1 MDAGHNSILIV
12 AASPHGYGHFHRG
25 NLVCE
30 FLAGCGFEVF
40 FLTNNTNGSPIVTF
54 PHHAEIAVDMKSG
67 LISEL
72 SRDYLIEL
80 IHTHPFD
87 YVFFDHF
94 PLGKLAMVNVFDI
107 IRYHSSDCTKFFCI
121 FRDIF
126 SEVDSLIPRCLKLL
140 NQRFDKLLV
149 FSDPQYLRL
158 PSFLTDSITIPVEYL
173 GYLDSNPQRQVTVFG
188 GGGKYNFD
196 FYQQTLDVIQS
207 LGLDRRFE
215 VKLIT
220 GTVLPDDN
228 YRSLRDRFE
237 HITVERFCGDME
249 KEISKSAITIS
260 TLGYNTFVQLLKYNN
275 YNIIVPMLKN
285 EAEQSTRGELF
296 AGCKPG
302 HCSMIRF
309 SDHYKETLS
318 RELNV
323 MVDRL
328 LNRNGLWNLR
338 NQLIGE

>member
-1 MDAGHNSILIV
+1 M
-12 AASPHGYGHFHRG
+12 
-25 NLVCE
+25 CE
-30 FLAGCGFEVF
+30 FLLGCGFEVF
-40 FLTNNTNGSPIVTF
+40 FLTNNTNESPIVTF
-54 PHHAEIAVDMKSG
+54 PHHAEITLDMESG
-67 LISEL
+67 EISDSSKDFLMEFMQA
-72 SRDYLIEL
+72 
-80 IHTHPFD
+80 HPFD
-87 YVFFDHF
+87 FVIFDHF
-94 PLGKLAMVNVFDI
+94 PLGKLALVNVFDL
-107 IRYHSSDCTKFFCI
+107 IRHNSSNHTKFFCI

-126 SEVDSLIPRCLKLL
+126 SDIESIIPWCLKIL
-140 NQRFDKLLV
+140 NRCFDKLLV
-149 FSDPQYLRL
+149 FSDPNYLSL

-173 GYLDSNPQRQVTVFG
+173 GYLDSNPPRQVTVFG
-188 GGGKYNFD
+188 GGGKYNFN
-196 FYQQTLDVIQS
+196 FYQQTLEVIQS

-228 YRSLRDRFE
+228 YRSLSDWFE

-302 HCSMIRF
+302 RCSMIRF
-309 SDHYKETLS
+309 SDNYKETLTI
-318 RELNV
+318 ELNV
-323 MVDRL
+323 MANKL
-328 LNRNGLWNLR
+328 LNSNGLWNLR